1 MDHQSKQGQGQ
12 GHGKRKKSDEA
23 SASNGNGTSGFPS
36 ELVEKAEAAA
46 AAEKQSVD
54 KGIEAWKKIVASAPK
69 EWAPRREL
77 ARVYKKAERWNNFI
91 ETMKEAIEKGTWQS
105 PEDKIPVLQ
114 EMIEVYRDRLK
125 LDVMVVNAFNQILS
139 IQPDNFEAADS
150 LAAQFETMKRW
161 PDLIALLRKKAQ
173 VVETPED
180 KIALHLRV
188 ANLFLEKFSNQAEAI
203 KAYETILELDPDNSE
218 ALAFV
223 KQMYEKRRDWDKL
236 IAVNQREIDKLSDPD
251 ERKARRIEVA
261 KLASEKMKKASVS
274 IDLWQKVLADDAE
287 NLEALG
293 ELEKLYER
301 EKAWSELGAVLE
313 RQVAATNDATR
324 KSALYVKL
332 GILFTEKVQ
341 NPTQATAAWQALLA
355 LEPENRRAQDALKKL
370 YLQQKDWASLE
381 IFYAGQGKWDE
392 LVRVLER
399 QAETEEG
406 DGRISL
412 WNKIGELYRD
422 RLTKADRAQ
431 KAYEKALS
439 YDGQNLAAALALIP
453 LYEKTKDTKHLS
465 EVLQVELAHTREA
478 SERPARLQRVAADIT
493 GVAQL
498 WALA

>member
-23 SASNGNGTSGFPS
+23 SASNGGNGTSGFPT

-91 ETMKEAIEKGTWQS
+91 ETMKEAIEKGSWQS
-105 PEDKIPVLQ
+105 PEDKIPVLE

-139 IQPDNFEAADS
+139 IQPDNFEAADA

-173 VVETPED
+173 VVEAPED

-236 IAVNQREIDKLSDPD
+236 IAVNQREIDKLRDPE
-251 ERKARRIEVA
+251 ERKVRRHRGREARVREDEEGVGIDRPLAEGAGGRRRKPRGAGRAGETLRAREGVERAGRWCWSGRWPRPATSRGSRRSTSSWASCSPRRCRTRRRRRPRGRRCWRWSRRIAAPRTRSRSFTCSRRTGTRWKRSTPRRTSGTSWCASWSARPRA
-261 KLASEKMKKASVS
+261 KTTAAASVC
-274 IDLWQKVLADDAE
+274 
-287 NLEALG
+287 G
-293 ELEKLYER
+293 
-301 EKAWSELGAVLE
+301 
-313 RQVAATNDATR
+313 TR
-324 KSALYVKL
+324 SASCIAIV
-332 GILFTEKVQ
+332 
-341 NPTQATAAWQALLA
+341 
-355 LEPENRRAQDALKKL
+355 
-370 YLQQKDWASLE
+370 
-381 IFYAGQGKWDE
+381 
-392 LVRVLER
+392 
-399 QAETEEG
+399 
-406 DGRISL
+406 
-412 WNKIGELYRD
+412 
-422 RLTKADRAQ
+422 
-431 KAYEKALS
+431 
-439 YDGQNLAAALALIP
+439 
-453 LYEKTKDTKHLS
+453 
-465 EVLQVELAHTREA
+465 
-478 SERPARLQRVAADIT
+478 
-493 GVAQL
+493 
-498 WALA
+498 